1 MPVTMSNTIR
11 LDETIVVERPL
22 HEVFAYIS
30 EFSRIEE
37 WDPAVARGLRLT
49 EGPLGVG
56 SQFRIDM
63 NAGFSLRYTV
73 VEWEQDRRLLM
84 TVDSKPFTAR
94 EEIFFTRS
102 GTGTRVRYVATFEFV
117 APLALLLKTFPGVM
131 DRVGKSAMTGM
142 RRALEDR
149 FDPPRADWSTTL
161 SDRLVLPG
169 MLCFT
174 RFGYRA
180 ARRHWNPVSAYLR
193 DRHVVITG
201 ATSGLGL
208 ATAETLAARGAQ
220 LTLVARDRAKA
231 TRVVQ
236 DLKRRFGNT
245 RIHVEVAD
253 LSLLADVRTLVTR
266 LVQKGR
272 PIDVLVNNAG
282 ALINPRQETAEGLEK
297 TFALL
302 LAGPYLL
309 TEGLRPLLKQAAAA
323 RGVARVVN
331 VLSGGMYSQKIHVD
345 DLQSERGEYSGSV
358 AYARAKRGLLIVT
371 EEWARRWAKDGIVV
385 NAMHPGWADTP
396 GVESAL
402 PEFHR
407 VTEKVLRSPAEGA
420 DTIVWLAAATEA
432 GKVTGEFWLDR
443 EPHLKHVLPGTRETP
458 AERRK
463 LMRALAQY
471 H

>member
-1 MPVTMSNTIR
+1 MTMSNTIR
-11 LDETIVVERPL
+11 LDETIVVQRPL

-63 NAGFSLRYTV
+63 KAGFSLRYTV

-84 TVDSKPFTAR
+84 TVDSRPFTAR
-94 EEIFFTRS
+94 EEIFFTRTDG
-102 GTGTRVRYVATFEFV
+102 GTQVRYVATFEFLT
-117 APLALLLKTFPGVM
+117 PLACLLKTFPGIM
-131 DRVGKSAMTGM
+131 DRVGKSAMAGM
-142 RRALEDR
+142 QRALEDR
-149 FDPPRADWSTTL
+149 FEAPRAALSTAVA
-161 SDRLVLPG
+161 DRLVLPG
-169 MLCFT
+169 MVAFT

-193 DRHVVITG
+193 DRHVLITG

-208 ATAETLAARGAQ
+208 ATAEVLAARGAE

-231 TRVVQ
+231 RDVAR
-236 DLKRRFGNT
+236 DLKRRFGNS

-253 LSLLADVRTLVTR
+253 LSLLADVRALVAR
-266 LVQKGR
+266 LLEKGR

-282 ALINPRQETAEGLEK
+282 ALTNPREETAEGLEK
-297 TFALL
+297 SFALL
-302 LAGPYLL
+302 LAGPYAL
-309 TEGLRPLLKQAAAA
+309 TEGLRPLLKQAAAE

-331 VLSGGMYSQKIHVD
+331 VLSGGMYTQKIQVE
-345 DLQSERGEYSGSV
+345 DLESRQGEYSGSV
-358 AYARAKRGLLIVT
+358 AYARAKRGLMIVT

-407 VTEKVLRSPAEGA
+407 VTEKVLRSPEEGA

-432 GKVTGEFWLDR
+432 AKVSGKFWLDR
-443 EPHLKHVLPGTRETP
+443 LPRPTHVLPGTREAP
-458 AERRK
+458 AERRS
-463 LMRALAQY
+463 LMKALARY
-471 H
+471 L